1 MSCSSE
7 HAQCLYDSPHAHDKG
22 TFKSGPVRKET
33 DCERELGLESL
44 AGARLEWHMHFAD
57 FMV

>member
-1 MSCSSE
+1 M
-7 HAQCLYDSPHAHDKG
+7 HAQSLYDSPHAHDKG
-22 TFKSGPVRKET
+22 TFKSDPVRKET